1 MVNDGTSSTDA
12 VRAMYD
18 AQAESYS
25 RMMDSEMEHPLYAD
39 TLRRLKTRI
48 EDLTGSIVDAPC
60 GSGHLLS
67 MYHQKYDKERA
78 LYGIDLSPSMV
89 AIAAERLG
97 PAAEIEVGDI
107 RRLGTVPSKSAAALI
122 CHFAFHHLDVGEVKD
137 ALAEWYRVLRI
148 GGQLVIGA
156 WEGEGAIDYG
166 EDSDIVA
173 IKHDA
178 DTLATMI
185 RESGFS
191 ISRNV
196 VEMDND
202 MMMNAIY
209 IDATRE

>member
-1 MVNDGTSSTDA
+1 MQNDETSSTDA

-18 AQAESYS
+18 AEAESYS
-25 RMMDSEMEHPLYAD
+25 KMMDSEMELPMYAD
-39 TLRRLKTRI
+39 TLGRLKTRI
-48 EDLTGSIVDAPC
+48 EDLKGSIVDAPC
-60 GSGHLLS
+60 GSGHMLS
-67 MYHQKYDKERA
+67 MYHEDYDKQRA

-107 RRLGTVPSKSAAALI
+107 RKLGTVLSKSAAAVI
-122 CHFAFHHLDVGEVKD
+122 CHFALHHLDVGEVKE
-137 ALAEWYRVLRI
+137 ALAEWHRVLRI

-166 EDSDIVA
+166 EDSHIVA

-196 VEMDND
+196 VEMDKE